1 MAKQTHLDIQ
11 LLSRLAGEAGKALV
25 LAAQGDAPGAGQ
37 SLTRFRSTQ
46 EHLLE
51 NLQKEFLSPLDPE
64 DAASLAASLESAASA
79 ALLWARWQT
88 LCPPEGNI
96 PLAGAS
102 GLAVRLETAAAG
114 LCGNKKQAEEH
125 ILRLQTLLL
134 QTTKNAEQFILSLP
148 GLCRRTPELLLSL
161 EAAGHLRRC
170 LHSLAQAAQA
180 MERICLKE

>member
-37 SLTRFRSTQ
+37 SLTTQ

-114 LCGNKKQAEEH
+114 LCGNKKQAEEL

-134 QTTKNAEQFILSLP
+134 QTTKNAEQSILSLP

>member
-1 MAKQTHLDIQ
+1 MVKQTHLDIQ

-37 SLTRFRSTQ
+37 SLARFRSTQ

-51 NLQKEFLSPLDPE
+51 NLQKEFLSPLYPE

-88 LCPPEGNI
+88 LCPLEGNI

-114 LCGNKKQAEEH
+114 LCGNKNRRKSIFSVCKPSFFKQPKMPSSPFSPCPASADALPSCSSPWRPPD
-125 ILRLQTLLL
+125 IC
-134 QTTKNAEQFILSLP
+134 ADAFIP
-148 GLCRRTPELLLSL
+148 
-161 EAAGHLRRC
+161 LRR
-170 LHSLAQAAQA
+170 LSRPWSASA
-180 MERICLKE
+180 